1 MESSLLPIYMLFKPF
16 LIKDGK
22 PPNNYLGKITSFSS
36 RARKIHIGKIS
47 KNMKFYQILGPFKEL
62 FEQLSKY
69 ETENKE
75 NLQDDMKEDKDD
87 KDSNGF
93 PESFNLFVKIIQIL
107 NSNIFIYISQYIDK
121 ITVIIAVM
129 DYSNLFINDA
139 YKSKKISYYPSI
151 NEIISRR
158 PVNNDEESVIITS
171 KIHQNK
177 TGYTIDEFKE
187 LYQTTSVPERVRSYF
202 LGPYPPSNIKEYKL
216 DKIKNYQEKI
226 INDGNMVITDINPIL
241 ESIKKWILNSI
252 NILPNFTY
260 TPIYQKNKTDDTS
273 KDISFAEYKSKN
285 NREINNSES
294 RNSESRNNESRN
306 NESRSCFAKK
316 LNQQKQDTNKNN
328 NNNNMDSDDDGFI
341 KITKK
346 NKF

>member
-1 MESSLLPIYMLFKPF
+1 MENKQTYILFKPF

-36 RARKIHIGKIS
+36 RSRKIHIGKIS
-47 KNMKFYQILGPFKEL
+47 NKNIKFYQILGPFKEL
-62 FEQLSKY
+62 FEQLTKY
-69 ETENKE
+69 EIENKE
-75 NLQDDMKEDKDD
+75 NKETKEYDDDEEKEY
-87 KDSNGF
+87 NGF

-107 NSNIFIYISQYIDK
+107 HSNIFVYISQYIDK
-121 ITVIIAVM
+121 VTVIIAVM
-129 DYSNLFINDA
+129 DYSNLFINDV

-158 PVNNDEESVIITS
+158 PVNNDEECIIITS
-171 KIHQNK
+171 KIHQNN

-187 LYQTTSVPERVRSYF
+187 LYQTTTVPERVRSYF

-241 ESIKKWILNSI
+241 ESIKKWIMDSI
-252 NILPNFTY
+252 NILPNFSY
-260 TPIYQKNKTDDTS
+260 TPIPQKNKTEQQDKHVS
-273 KDISFAEYKSKN
+273 LSEYKLN
-285 NREINNSES
+285 NTNTNTEN
-294 RNSESRNNESRN
+294 
-306 NESRSCFAKK
+306 SRSCFAKK
-316 LNQQKQDTNKNN
+316 LNQQNQQNQQHTKDK
-328 NNNNMDSDDDGFI
+328 DSDSDDGFI
-341 KITKK
+341 TIKNTKK